1 MTLNLFCLVTVQYK
15 IIKGEVYVFF
25 VKDGMDFTRQPD
37 YEVFETSIFVKIK
50 TKEDNLTLGV
60 VYKSPSCNVEQTEL
74 MLNQIKLT
82 SEKNNHPNDKLLLLG
97 DYNFPQIDWL
107 NENTPGGEDNTA
119 SKFLSVIN
127 DSYLTQLVDQNTH
140 FKPGTKPSMID
151 LVITDNDD
159 LIDHIDY
166 FAPIGNSHHLVLS
179 FEIYIDLP
187 CPIINN
193 TIKYLYNKGDY
204 DAMRDEFKDMN
215 WDVVFNDLNNV
226 DVCMY
231 EIEKLIN
238 ISKDKHIPKKKTRSN
253 KVKRSFN
260 IPETLHSKIML
271 KRKAFKYYKKYP
283 TPTNLD
289 KYICIRN

>member
-1 MTLNLFCLVTVQYK
+1 MNKPHFVSVQGAEKQCGVKCIYTNADRLTNKFDELVNIVKHDDISIVAVVETLPKDLVYRNIDPNDIKFVLPGYSTVQNN
-15 IIKGEVYVFF
+15 KGRGICLF
-25 VKDGMDFTRQPD
+25 VKDDMDFTRQPD

-97 DYNFPQIDWL
+97 DFNFPQIDWL

-151 LVITDNDD
+151 LAITNNDD

-179 FEIYIDLP
+179 FEIYI
-187 CPIINN
+187 
-193 TIKYLYNKGDY
+193 
-204 DAMRDEFKDMN
+204 
-215 WDVVFNDLNNV
+215 
-226 DVCMY
+226 
-231 EIEKLIN
+231 LIY
-238 ISKDKHIPKKKTRSN
+238 HVP
-253 KVKRSFN
+253 
-260 IPETLHSKIML
+260 L
-271 KRKAFKYYKKYP
+271 
-283 TPTNLD
+283 
-289 KYICIRN
+289 